1 MGRSHGHPGWT
12 VAFVL
17 VTLATLAA
25 SYWSNASLVSGPGS
39 AISIAPEVAPATE
52 PRAAATTEPEAS
64 PAEAAFTVPGTAAP
78 THLVVATEGAS
89 LTLAGATDD
98 APPVTVASG
107 GARLEGRFQEDD
119 ELRLVAT
126 GEPGPWAVALR
137 DREAWQVEVEA
148 GAAQVRLE
156 LADVELRSLRVG
168 APLDGVRGSLPRS
181 GRSEVRLGGGRSSLV
196 LPRDSAVDARLVLG
210 TGPALVQVDP
220 GAHGRL
226 ELLPGAGPATLVVDA
241 TITVALALPP
251 GDTPPLALE
260 GTWWRYVDAEGVTWV
275 RAPIAAGPDQAELTL
290 ALLGTGPAPLAVT
303 YR

>member
-1 MGRSHGHPGWT
+1 MGRRHGHPGWA

-17 VTLATLAA
+17 VTLAALAA
-25 SYWSNASLVSGPGS
+25 WYGSSASLYGVLGS
-39 AISIAPEVAPATE
+39 AVGIAPEADPASE
-52 PRAAATTEPEAS
+52 PRAAASTDAAAG
-64 PAEAAFTVPGTAAP
+64 PAEAALTLPGTAAP
-78 THLVVATEGAS
+78 TLLLVTTGGAA
-89 LTLAGATDD
+89 LTLAGAADD

-107 GARLEGRFQEDD
+107 GAQLEGRFQVDD

-137 DREAWQVEVEA
+137 RREAWQVEVEA
-148 GAAQVRLE
+148 GAAQVWLE
-156 LADVELRSLRVG
+156 LADVDLRSLRVG

-260 GTWWRYVDAEGVTWV
+260 GTWWRHVTDEGVIWV
-275 RAPIAAGPDQAELTL
+275 RAPEAAGPEHAELTL
-290 ALLGTGPAPLAVT
+290 ALLGTSPAPLAVT

>member
-1 MGRSHGHPGWT
+1 MGRSQGHPGWT

-17 VTLATLAA
+17 VTLASLTA
-25 SYWSNASLVSGPGS
+25 SYWSNAWLGGVPGDRVSL
-39 AISIAPEVAPATE
+39 APEAGPTSE
-52 PRAAATTEPEAS
+52 PHTAATTDPETGRDETAV
-64 PAEAAFTVPGTAAP
+64 TVPATAVA
-78 THLVVATEGAS
+78 THLVVATEGAA
-89 LTLAGATDD
+89 LTLARAADD
-98 APPVTVASG
+98 APPVTVATG
-107 GARLEGRFQEDD
+107 GARLEGRVQEDAA
-119 ELRLVAT
+119 LRLVAT
-126 GEPGPWAVALR
+126 GEPGPWTVALR

-156 LADVELRSLRVG
+156 LAEAELRSLHVG

-196 LPRDSAVDARLVLG
+196 LARDSAVDTRLVLG
-210 TGPALVQVDP
+210 AGPALVQVDP

-260 GTWWRYVDAEGVTWV
+260 GTWWRHVTDEGVIWV
-275 RAPIAAGPDQAELTL
+275 RAPEAAGPEHAELTL
-290 ALLGTGPAPLAVT
+290 ALLGTSPAPLAVT